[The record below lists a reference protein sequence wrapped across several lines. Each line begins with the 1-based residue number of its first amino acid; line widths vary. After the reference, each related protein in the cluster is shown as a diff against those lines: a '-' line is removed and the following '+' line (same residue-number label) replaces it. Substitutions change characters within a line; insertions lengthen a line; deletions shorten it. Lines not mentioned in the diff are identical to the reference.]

1 MEKGFLPP
9 GITNADQGSDLN
21 LISYSLL
28 TAMKYKPISLK
39 SKGFSGL
46 SMGTADGNHSQ
57 LNSYTVFE
65 IGVLGVWRTIHAFC
79 RPRPPKRDNND
90 LFLLLGIP

>member
-9 GITNADQGSDLN
+9 GINNADQGSDLN

-39 SKGFSGL
+39 KGFSGL

-57 LNSYTVFE
+57 LNSYTVFDYFPMWYAQAMANMNLS
-65 IGVLGVWRTIHAFC
+65 VHSS
-79 RPRPPKRDNND
+79 
-90 LFLLLGIP
+90 